1 MWLWVCAGRGE
12 EMAIQLR
19 SAAELEKMYR
29 AGQVVHEVLNKLRA
43 EVKPGV
49 TTMDLERI
57 AEGLIAGRP
66 GKAAFKGN
74 RGHPCVLCTS
84 VDSEIVHGIPSPKRK
99 LREGHWGSIDFV
111 IEVDGYYADSA
122 VTVLVGKLSQE
133 L

>member
-1 MWLWVCAGRGE
+1 MWTPTAAWTKCSGRFVSWYRGCAGRGE

-19 SAAELEKMYR
+19 SATELEKMYR

-49 TTMDLERI
+49 ATMDLERI

-74 RGHPCVLCTS
+74 RGYPCVLGTS
-84 VDSEIVHGIPSPKRK
+84 VKREIFHGIP
-99 LREGHWGSIDFV
+99 
-111 IEVDGYYADSA
+111 
-122 VTVLVGKLSQE
+122 
-133 L
+133 